1 MKKGEVLQTKTIAY
15 YSGKIE
21 IHKDGCYVGE
31 QKIDCPKE
39 NQSLFERPFMQSGV
53 YEPGLSNL
61 TILPPNP
68 SLDVRND
75 FVFIPI
81 FLAVVLSLFF
91 VVILKVKFFGLTLAE
106 YLKPIWYFVLVA
118 VVVVFWQYLV
128 GVTAEGTSLQLRI
141 SQWVWEAMVLASV
154 YRLSKIPRFSYSN
167 MFFIGILYSFFIH
180 GLKVSIRYFFY
191 AKTLWY
197 VLDRFLYGSLLV
209 MLIAG
214 VLGSVFV
221 YLRKRKLG

>member
-1 MKKGEVLQTKTIAY
+1 MKTITY

-21 IHKDGCYVGE
+21 VNRDGCYIGE

-39 NQSLFERPFMQSGV
+39 DQSLFQRPYMQSGI
-53 YEPGLSNL
+53 YEPGSSNL
-61 TILPPNP
+61 IILPPNP

-91 VVILKVKFFGLTLAE
+91 VIILKVKIFGLTLTE
-106 YLKPIWYFVLVA
+106 YLKPIWYFVIVA
-118 VVVVFWQYLV
+118 ITVVFWQYLV

-141 SQWVWEAMVLASV
+141 SQWVWEAMVLASA
-154 YRLSKIPRFSYSN
+154 YKLSKIPDFGYRN
-167 MFFIGILYSFFIH
+167 MFFLGVLYSLIIH

-191 AKTLWY
+191 TKTLWY
-197 VLDRFLYGSLLV
+197 VLDRFLYGSFLV
-209 MLIAG
+209 MAIAVG
-214 VLGSVFV
+214 LGSLFIF
-221 YLRKRKLG
+221 LRNKKLN

>member
-1 MKKGEVLQTKTIAY
+1 MKTITY

-21 IHKDGCYVGE
+21 VNRDGCYIGE

-39 NQSLFERPFMQSGV
+39 DQSLFQRPYMQSGI
-53 YEPGLSNL
+53 YEPGSSNL
-61 TILPPNP
+61 IILPPNP

-91 VVILKVKFFGLTLAE
+91 VIILKVKIFGLTLTE
-106 YLKPIWYFVLVA
+106 YLKPIWYFVIVA
-118 VVVVFWQYLV
+118 ITVVFWQYLV

-141 SQWVWEAMVLASV
+141 SQWVWEAMVLASA
-154 YRLSKIPRFSYSN
+154 YKLSKIPDFGYRN
-167 MFFIGILYSFFIH
+167 MFFLGVLYSLIIH

-191 AKTLWY
+191 TKTLWY

-209 MLIAG
+209 IAIAG

-221 YLRKRKLG
+221 YLRERKLS